1 MPHFK
6 LSSKAAVT
14 CKGKGHRP
22 IEADILYGSPNKSFY
37 FTSISFNPLETW
49 CTADIR
55 DECSMA
61 EKVLNPAPLGLAGFG
76 FTTVLLNLVNAGIM
90 GTSALPVVLAMG
102 IFYGG
107 LAQVFAGLLE
117 ARLGNTFGA
126 VAFTSYGLFWL
137 ATVGLIMGFFGELTP
152 AAMAAYLAGWGVF
165 TAYMTIAAMKHA
177 NIIKFVFITLTI
189 LFFLLAA
196 GEFNVA
202 VHIIGGYEGIIC
214 GASAIYASAAI
225 VVNDSYGRRVLP
237 T

>member
-1 MPHFK
+1 MALPI
-6 LSSKAAVT
+6 KA
-14 CKGKGHRP
+14 
-22 IEADILYGSPNKSFY
+22 FY
-37 FTSISFNPLETW
+37 STSISFNPTKDAG
-49 CTADIR
+49 TAVMG

-61 EKVLNPAPLGLAGFG
+61 EKALNPAPLGLAGFG
-76 FTTVLLNLVNAGIM
+76 FTTVLLNLVNAGILDS
-90 GTSALPVVLAMG
+90 SALPVILAMG

-137 ATVGLIMGFFGELTP
+137 ATVGLIMGFFGELTS

-202 VHIIGGYEGIIC
+202 IHIIGGYEGIIC

-225 VVNDSYGRRVLP
+225 VVNDAYGRKVLP
-237 T
+237 M